1 VHSGTIFI
9 EELDLLTGGFD
20 VLSLFAAGGANALQR
35 LPEIM
40 SRAPLNSPSTGTR
53 AGHLGEVNALDPS
66 ATELPASSPLRHSR
80 TEPLASTI
88 VERAPAFSPLEIAD
102 RAPPERLDL
111 ARGAP
116 QIRRRHLA
124 RAVVRVAVLLT
135 GDACALLVLR
145 FIMQGIRDQ
154 AWFGATAASLAAKM
168 IPMGAVPLVQLL
180 PAVFLGL
187 LVLDNYGA
195 SDRRRDAGRLVAGS
209 AFGLALPFWGYI
221 WNRFSPLAI
230 PGFFLL
236 AAATAIALI
245 WERQLID
252 RVVRKLRPIG
262 PGAVRV
268 LLIGRPDETPRAQEH
283 PALSDRREFAVSGVF
298 NPDEIIQAGAAGAAT
313 SLCRKIRQCK
323 ADTLVLCG
331 RLDDATFSVIMDATA
346 AAGCHLLALTRAFS
360 VVGVEPQLIWRRG
373 APLVA
378 LNRPGLRGRQLL
390 LKRMLDLVG
399 SLAGLIILAPVMA
412 LIALAIRID
421 SRGPAVFS
429 QQRVGLG
436 GRPFR
441 CFKFRSMKADAEQL
455 LHSDED
461 LLDEYR
467 RNHFKLPEEKD
478 PRLTRMG
485 RLLRKASLDEL
496 PQLWNVLVG
505 EMSLVGPRPIVPEE
519 LNHYGDGAFLFLSLK
534 PGMTG
539 AWAVQGRS
547 QVGYPD
553 RVDIELAYIRE
564 WSLGADLGILLQ
576 TIPAVLERR
585 GAF

>member
-1 VHSGTIFI
+1 
-9 EELDLLTGGFD
+9 
-20 VLSLFAAGGANALQR
+20 
-35 LPEIM
+35 M
-40 SRAPLNSPSTGTR
+40 SRAPLNSPTAGTR
-53 AGHLGEVNALDPS
+53 TGSPGDVPTLDQPAINPPLPS
-66 ATELPASSPLRHSR
+66 SLLQTR
-80 TEPLASTI
+80 TEPRVS
-88 VERAPAFSPLEIAD
+88 APATTISREP
-102 RAPPERLDL
+102 RAERLDM

-124 RAVVRVAVLLT
+124 RAMVRVAVLLT

-145 FIMQGIRDQ
+145 FIMEGIRDQ
-154 AWFGATAASLAAKM
+154 AWFGPTAASLAARM

-187 LVLDNYGA
+187 IVLDNYGT

-209 AFGLALPFWGYI
+209 AFGLALPFWGYL

-236 AAATAIALI
+236 ATATAIALI

-252 RVVRKLRPIG
+252 KVVRKLRPIG

-268 LLIGRPDETPRAQEH
+268 LLIGRPHETPRALEH
-283 PALSDRREFAVSGVF
+283 PALSDLREFAVTGVF
-298 NPDEIIQAGAAGAAT
+298 DPDEIVRSGPAGAVT
-313 SLCRKIRQCK
+313 NLCQKIRQFK

-331 RLDDATFSVIMDATA
+331 RLDDAAFSVIMDANA

-360 VVGVEPQLIWRRG
+360 LVGVEPQLIWRRG

-378 LNRPGLRGRQLL
+378 LNRPGLRGRQLF

-399 SLAGLIILAPVMA
+399 SIIGLLVLAPAMA

-421 SRGPAVFS
+421 SRGRVVFS
-429 QQRVGLG
+429 QQRLGLG

-455 LHSDED
+455 LHSDEG

-467 RNHFKLPEEKD
+467 RNHFKLPEERD
-478 PRLTRMG
+478 PRLTRVG
-485 RLLRKASLDEL
+485 RLPGRCRGGARWAIPTGWTSSWPTSASGVSAPISRSCSRRCPPCSSAAAPSSGRAGLRRTPVTRCGTARAQTASRWHGT
-496 PQLWNVLVG
+496 PPV
-505 EMSLVGPRPIVPEE
+505 
-519 LNHYGDGAFLFLSLK
+519 
-534 PGMTG
+534 
-539 AWAVQGRS
+539 
-547 QVGYPD
+547 
-553 RVDIELAYIRE
+553 
-564 WSLGADLGILLQ
+564 
-576 TIPAVLERR
+576 
-585 GAF
+585 

>member
-1 VHSGTIFI
+1 
-9 EELDLLTGGFD
+9 
-20 VLSLFAAGGANALQR
+20 
-35 LPEIM
+35 
-40 SRAPLNSPSTGTR
+40 
-53 AGHLGEVNALDPS
+53 
-66 ATELPASSPLRHSR
+66 
-80 TEPLASTI
+80 
-88 VERAPAFSPLEIAD
+88 
-102 RAPPERLDL
+102 
-111 ARGAP
+111 
-116 QIRRRHLA
+116 
-124 RAVVRVAVLLT
+124 
-135 GDACALLVLR
+135 
-145 FIMQGIRDQ
+145 
-154 AWFGATAASLAAKM
+154 
-168 IPMGAVPLVQLL
+168 
-180 PAVFLGL
+180 
-187 LVLDNYGA
+187 
-195 SDRRRDAGRLVAGS
+195 
-209 AFGLALPFWGYI
+209 
-221 WNRFSPLAI
+221 
-230 PGFFLL
+230 
-236 AAATAIALI
+236 
-245 WERQLID
+245 
-252 RVVRKLRPIG
+252 
-262 PGAVRV
+262 
-268 LLIGRPDETPRAQEH
+268 
-283 PALSDRREFAVSGVF
+283 
-298 NPDEIIQAGAAGAAT
+298 
-313 SLCRKIRQCK
+313 
-323 ADTLVLCG
+323 
-331 RLDDATFSVIMDATA
+331 
-346 AAGCHLLALTRAFS
+346 

-399 SLAGLIILAPVMA
+399 SIAGLIVLAPFMA

-455 LHSDED
+455 LHSDEG

-467 RNHFKLPEEKD
+467 RNHFKLPEERD
-478 PRLTRMG
+478 PRLTRVG

-505 EMSLVGPRPIVPEE
+505 EMSLVGPRPVVPEE

-547 QVGYPD
+547 HVGYPD